1 MLQENGFV
9 LCPNEA
15 VLAISCMFCEH
26 DLSQQ
31 NCSLLKCLVNYD
43 AINKNAILHLERI
56 EWRTDGDHQSWSAS
70 SRKWIEWPTDNP
82 PPNADHQGCSPTRVG
97 KAILSILP

>member
-56 EWRTDGDHQSWSAS
+56 
-70 SRKWIEWPTDNP
+70 
-82 PPNADHQGCSPTRVG
+82 
-97 KAILSILP
+97 